1 MWQKIVK
8 RHKMHSCIL
17 ATTAHK
23 WSFWCAKIVNVYVVF
38 CIKIEIYLIYINICL
53 NFAPRKRIDFQKRT
67 NHNYIKNT
75 NC

>member
-23 WSFWCAKIVNVYVVF
+23 GSFWCAKIVNVYVVF

-53 NFAPRKRIDFQKRT
+53 NFAPRKELIF
-67 NHNYIKNT
+67 KNEQIIT
-75 NC
+75 T

>member
-1 MWQKIVK
+1 MWQKIFK

-53 NFAPRKRIDFQKRT
+53 NFAPRKELIF
-67 NHNYIKNT
+67 KNEQIIT
-75 NC
+75 T